1 MSNPMFTRR
10 RAGGILALV
19 AIAAIVVACSADS
32 GAAPVN
38 IGSSVDQGAATAVP
52 AARPAPDLVS
62 LSGAGSGS
70 GNGDVQF
77 DVNTPDLQIIKT
89 GTLNLQVTLLD
100 DALASATQKITA
112 LGGYT
117 SGSQQQGDGDQA
129 TATVTYR
136 IPAARWDDAIVA
148 LRSLGTKVLGEQT
161 QTEDV
166 TGQIVDISARIT
178 NLQATETALQAIML
192 KATKIADVLAVQQQ
206 LTDVRGQIE
215 QMTADRKHLT
225 DQAAFSTLTVTYS
238 LKEQAV
244 AATTKRFDPS
254 SEVDRASASLV
265 DVFQSLA
272 TAGIWFAIVWL
283 PILIGLAILALILVF
298 ILRRTALAR
307 PRRGSGPGAMGPD
320 GPADAAGPGG
330 GGGPELA
337 PAPVAEA

>member
-1 MSNPMFTRR
+1 MSNPMFSRR
-10 RAGGILALV
+10 RTGGILALT
-19 AIAAIVVACSADS
+19 AIVILIAACSAS
-32 GAAPVN
+32 GAAAPIDV
-38 IGSSVDQGAATAVP
+38 GTSLDQAAATAAP
-52 AARPAPDLVS
+52 AQPAPDLLS
-62 LSGAGSGS
+62 SSGAAGS

-89 GTLNLQVTLLD
+89 GTLNLQVAALA

-129 TATVTYR
+129 TATITYR
-136 IPAARWDDAIVA
+136 IPAARWDDTLVA

-161 QTEDV
+161 QSEDV

-225 DQAAFSTLTVTYS
+225 EQAAFSTLTVTYS

-244 AATTKRFDPS
+244 AATTKKFDPS

-283 PILIGLAILALILVF
+283 PILIGLAILALILAF

-307 PRRGSGPGAMGPD
+307 PRGGSGPDAMGPD
-320 GPADAAGPGG
+320 GPAGLAGGSEA
-330 GGGPELA
+330 GPELA
-337 PAPVAEA
+337 PTAATEA